1 MMRLCLMFH
10 LFCNC
15 LIKRTMKATE
25 ITMQIVKNLGNYET
39 CRLEATFTL
48 DDKDDLTQSFVM
60 ARKELEQAYDVAYEK
75 IGARK
80 ELTLTS
86 PRFDN
91 ICKALHENKT
101 DVNELQQYFILTTE
115 VINYFIKNKL
125 I

>member
-1 MMRLCLMFH
+1 
-10 LFCNC
+10 
-15 LIKRTMKATE
+15 MKPTE

-80 ELTLTS
+80 AVS
-86 PRFDN
+86 
-91 ICKALHENKT
+91 
-101 DVNELQQYFILTTE
+101 
-115 VINYFIKNKL
+115 
-125 I
+125 